1 MQSDDMDRDEAPQS
15 AESPPVL
22 GKIPGP
28 VVEAMSLVMQE
39 AHRAAAADLESA
51 KQALAADRAAFEAQ
65 RTELGSSL
73 SEAKA
78 AVEAEKAAHQQT
90 IENSESLRSAAQ
102 QHNDVV
108 TKLQQERDAL
118 QQRCIQLE
126 TQVAELSDK
135 GATRAQE
142 QARLTVE
149 QKHLASELATSQ
161 ENLAATEKR
170 RLETADRLK
179 KAQLEIYTLKAE
191 VGDMVAELK
200 RLKRAP
206 AQSEP
211 TQD

>member
-1 MQSDDMDRDEAPQS
+1 MQSDDMDRDEAPQG

-39 AHRAAAADLESA
+39 AHRAAAADLKSA

-65 RTELGSSL
+65 RTELESSL